1 MSKSAPAPD
10 YRAAAEE
17 QAQSSREVTE
27 QQTWA
32 NRPNQYTPFGSQTWT
47 NEQTWDPST
56 QQYLNQWNQYTTL
69 DPQMQAALDSQQQLN
84 RNRSDLGNALFPRAA
99 QEFGNA
105 MDWSQFTQ
113 LSGTPQGSNYDRSNL
128 PAAVSGVNTE
138 GMQNVD
144 SSNRYYDQAGDAVME
159 QFNRRQEP
167 AFQMQQEQMDT
178 TLRARGLKPGD
189 AAYDNELKKMRTQ
202 QSDARQQAMS
212 QATQMSGQ
220 EAARMFGMDQ
230 SNRSQQFSEALQ
242 NAGLGNQTRQQLAA
256 EQLQYG
262 QAGFGQA
269 LQQAN
274 YQNTLRQQQI
284 AEEMQRRGFSLNEI
298 NALISGQQVGMPS
311 MPGFS
316 QANRSET
323 AQYNQAAQN
332 QYSAAQDAANAQN
345 AMTGQLLSAAGS
357 FAMM

>member
-10 YRAAAEE
+10 YRGAAEE

-32 NRPNQYTPFGSQTWT
+32 NRPDQHTPFGSQTWS
-47 NEQTWDPST
+47 NEQVWDPST
-56 QQYLNQWNQYTTL
+56 QQYLNRWNQYTTL
-69 DPQMQAALDSQQQLN
+69 DPQMQAALDSQQALN

-105 MDWSQFTQ
+105 MDWSQFSN
-113 LSGTPQGSNYDRSNL
+113 LSSTPQGSNYDRSSL
-128 PAAVSGVNTE
+128 PSAVTGVDTT

-144 SSNRYYDQAGDAVME
+144 SGQRYYDQAGNAVME

-167 AFQMQQEQMDT
+167 AFQEQQAQLDA
-178 TLRARGLKPGD
+178 TLRARGVKPGD
-189 AAYDNELKKMRTQ
+189 AAYDNELNKLRTQ

-212 QATQMSGQ
+212 QATQMAGQ
-220 EAARMFGMDQ
+220 EASRMFGMDQ
-230 SNRSQQFSEALQ
+230 GSRQQQFQEALQ
-242 NAGLGNQTRQQLAA
+242 GAGLSNQARQQLAA
-256 EQLQYG
+256 EQLQFG

-311 MPGFS
+311 MPGFN
-316 QANRSET
+316 QANRAET
-323 AQYNQAAQN
+323 TQYMQAAQN
-332 QYSAAQDAANAQN
+332 QYQADKDAADAAN
-345 AMTGQLLSAAGS
+345 AMTGQLLSSAAG
-357 FAMM
+357 FASI

>member
-10 YRAAAEE
+10 YRGAAEE
-17 QAQSSREVTE
+17 QAASSREVTE

-32 NRPNQYTPFGSQTWT
+32 NRPNQYTPFGSQTWS
-47 NEQTWDPST
+47 NQQTWDPST

-69 DPQMQAALDSQQQLN
+69 DPEMQAALDSQQALN

-99 QEFGNA
+99 QEFGQA
-105 MDWSQFTQ
+105 MDWSQFGQ
-113 LSGTPQGSNYDRSNL
+113 LSGTPEGSNYDRSAL
-128 PAAVSGVNTE
+128 PSAVTG
-138 GMQNVD
+138 VD
-144 SSNRYYDQAGDAVME
+144 SGQRYYDQAGNAVME

-167 AFQMQQEQMDT
+167 AFQEQQAQLDT
-178 TLRARGLKPGD
+178 TLRNRGLKPGD
-189 AAYDNELKKMRTQ
+189 AAYDSELNRLRTQ

-212 QATQMSGQ
+212 QATQLAGQ
-220 EAARMFGMDQ
+220 EASRMYGMDLQ
-230 SNRSQQFSEALQ
+230 GANLSNQA
-242 NAGLGNQTRQQLAA
+242 RQQLAA
-256 EQLQYG
+256 EQLQFG

-311 MPGFS
+311 MPGFNT
-316 QANRSET
+316 ANRAET
-323 AQYNQAAQN
+323 AQYMNAAQN
-332 QYSAAQDAANAQN
+332 QYQADKDAADSANAL
-345 AMTGQLLSAAGS
+345 TGQLLSSAAG
-357 FAMM
+357 FAAI

>member
-10 YRAAAEE
+10 YRGAAEE

-47 NEQTWDPST
+47 NEQVYDPST

-69 DPQMQAALDSQQQLN
+69 DPEMQAALDSQQQLN

-99 QEFGNA
+99 DEFGSA
-105 MDWSQFTQ
+105 MDWSQFTD

-128 PAAVSGVNTE
+128 PGLVGSVDTSQ
-138 GMQNVD
+138 MQSVD
-144 SSNRYYDQAGDAVME
+144 PSSRYYDQAGNAVME
-159 QFNRRQEP
+159 QFNRRMEP
-167 AFQMQQEQMDT
+167 QFQQQNSAKDAE
-178 TLRARGLKPGD
+178 LRARGMKPGD
-189 AAYDNELKKMRTQ
+189 AAYDAEMGKLSMQ
-202 QSDARQQAMS
+202 QSDARQNAMS
-212 QATQMSGQ
+212 QATQMAGS
-220 EAARMFGMDQ
+220 EAARMYGMDQ
-230 SNRSQQFSEALQ
+230 STRAQQFQEGQ
-242 NAGLGNQTRQQLAA
+242 AGADLANKARQQAAA

-262 QAGFGQA
+262 QQGFNQSM
-269 LQQAN
+269 QQAN

-311 MPGFS
+311 MPGFNT
-316 QANRSET
+316 ANRAET
-323 AQYNQAAQN
+323 TQYMQAAQN
-332 QYSAAQDAANAQN
+332 QYQADKDAADSAN